1 MKSAGSTMSYLELL
15 KIVAPETIVVITALA
30 VLAIGLATSRGRSS
44 ATIPFNAAQGARN
57 KPVVARISFAV
68 GLRGL
73 ALATGAILLLTKHGA
88 LFGGILRITA
98 LTPLCKIIGRVLAF
112 VTVLI
117 STPEKARRNAA

>member
-15 KIVAPETIVVITALA
+15 KLVAPETIGVITALA

-68 GLRGL
+68 ALLGL
-73 ALATGAILLLTKHGA
+73 ALATWAILMLPKHVA
-88 LFGGILRITA
+88 LFGGMLVI
-98 LTPLCKIIGRVLAF
+98 TPLTSLFKIICLVLAF
-112 VTVLI
+112 FTV
-117 STPEKARRNAA
+117 